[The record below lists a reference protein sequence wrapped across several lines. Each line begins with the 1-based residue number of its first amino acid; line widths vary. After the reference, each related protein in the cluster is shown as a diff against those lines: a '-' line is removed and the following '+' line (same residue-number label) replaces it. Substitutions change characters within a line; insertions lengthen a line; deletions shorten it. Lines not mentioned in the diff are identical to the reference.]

1 MSGLGERPFG
11 KYVLLER
18 IAAGGMAE
26 VYRALLRGDSGFEK
40 TVALKLVLPDL
51 DTDEQFL
58 RLFRDEARVA
68 STLTHANV
76 IQTFDHGEIEQRLYL
91 ALEFV
96 DGLDLGRLIDRLAAT
111 QTVMPP
117 AMAAFVVAE
126 AARGLAYAHDKQDA
140 RGAPLGIVHRDV
152 SPRNIL
158 MSRSGEVKVADFG
171 VARAAGK
178 LFRTATGVVLGKVRY
193 MAPEQMDGR
202 PIDARADIYS
212 LGAILYELIT
222 GTRLF
227 RGHGDAAVI
236 VAVSTGKLDA
246 PSTRRPDIPPALASL
261 AMRALA
267 LDRERRPARAIDL
280 ARELTIFLQTE
291 APHFTREDLADL
303 VVRMAAPP
311 AVAPPGYDAL
321 PVTAGAALLP
331 PDTAPTVAPPVH
343 DTTPV
348 TAATTLHVSDTT
360 PTPLAHTLA
369 TPTPLAHTLAVPLAH
384 APITTPRVLPATL
397 IVSTPFSRSPAVDPG
412 RRDFTS
418 TEVSPP
424 PRLQQQIPTH
434 TMAPPPYALAR
445 PLPASAAN
453 AAPRHR
459 SPRPLQVG
467 LLLLGVLG
475 ILCGVAAARY
485 FVLENPP
492 HSQPA
497 PTAANPP
504 TTPESPTAPNA
515 PAPPA
520 ALAPPYSLTP
530 VPADR
535 ARLESA
541 VARHS
546 ALVNVGRLTPTYAL
560 FLTLLDQRLREL
572 TLDGAGLAESTVPPP
587 LAPGPDSAAAQP
599 ALAAATAAADAVAV
613 FVAATGELPPSV
625 KLAAARA
632 LAGKSAVRGI
642 TPDASPLA
650 AATLAAWLEP
660 TNPERLID
668 LARAS
673 WALAAACAPIA
684 PPRRRFAPLACDVAA
699 ISASLRTAE
708 RPDAAR
714 ALERH
719 AAAQREATF
728 GQTTLQLLRA
738 TWQPARTG
746 TPSSIDLVLTI
757 TGPPTPTLGAWLL
770 AGDLDVALRP
780 ISKRDPAPTADGTTQ
795 LRFEDFPPGLF
806 APVLELVVGEDR
818 AFLPIPPPPFP
829 PIR

>member
-58 RLFRDEARVA
+58 RLFRDEARIA

-111 QTVMPP
+111 QAVMPP

-267 LDRERRPARAIDL
+267 LDPERRPARAIDL

-311 AVAPPGYDAL
+311 AVAPPVYDAL
-321 PVTAGAALLP
+321 PVKAGAALLP

-348 TAATTLHVSDTT
+348 TAATTLHVSDT
-360 PTPLAHTLA
+360 
-369 TPTPLAHTLAVPLAH
+369 
-384 APITTPRVLPATL
+384 
-397 IVSTPFSRSPAVDPG
+397 
-412 RRDFTS
+412 
-418 TEVSPP
+418 
-424 PRLQQQIPTH
+424 
-434 TMAPPPYALAR
+434 
-445 PLPASAAN
+445 
-453 AAPRHR
+453 
-459 SPRPLQVG
+459 
-467 LLLLGVLG
+467 
-475 ILCGVAAARY
+475 
-485 FVLENPP
+485 
-492 HSQPA
+492 
-497 PTAANPP
+497 
-504 TTPESPTAPNA
+504 
-515 PAPPA
+515 
-520 ALAPPYSLTP
+520 
-530 VPADR
+530 
-535 ARLESA
+535 
-541 VARHS
+541 
-546 ALVNVGRLTPTYAL
+546 
-560 FLTLLDQRLREL
+560 
-572 TLDGAGLAESTVPPP
+572 
-587 LAPGPDSAAAQP
+587 
-599 ALAAATAAADAVAV
+599 
-613 FVAATGELPPSV
+613 
-625 KLAAARA
+625 
-632 LAGKSAVRGI
+632 
-642 TPDASPLA
+642 
-650 AATLAAWLEP
+650 
-660 TNPERLID
+660 
-668 LARAS
+668 
-673 WALAAACAPIA
+673 
-684 PPRRRFAPLACDVAA
+684 
-699 ISASLRTAE
+699 
-708 RPDAAR
+708 
-714 ALERH
+714 
-719 AAAQREATF
+719 
-728 GQTTLQLLRA
+728 
-738 TWQPARTG
+738 
-746 TPSSIDLVLTI
+746 
-757 TGPPTPTLGAWLL
+757 
-770 AGDLDVALRP
+770 
-780 ISKRDPAPTADGTTQ
+780 
-795 LRFEDFPPGLF
+795 
-806 APVLELVVGEDR
+806 
-818 AFLPIPPPPFP
+818 
-829 PIR
+829 